1 MRECI
6 STTGC
11 LLLPMLLLLLCVLPD
26 LRMVLMV
33 RGAPVVVVCEQRF
46 HAGQTSK
53 CAYTGVT
60 SAGAEIRFINDEEDD
75 ETVKA
80 TPVEVVENGVGVVEV
95 EVPLLAQEYVLG
107 MYDGKAKTYK
117 SKTKVTVVSDE
128 DGESLDDVASTRS
141 LARVETDKP
150 LYAPGQKIKI
160 RTLVADI
167 ENTALIKQKDG
178 ATVASVE
185 VKDALERTI
194 FKKADCAVDV
204 FGVATAEVAIAKEQP
219 PFGWWTVK
227 AEVEIDDDGSKVVGE
242 TGFNVEEYVLPSFDV
257 TFDASSMPLY
267 VLASKSA
274 NEFSGKVE
282 SAYTYGKRWKEKR
295 KLSSKGRALRIIT
308 TVAQLVVMLVV
319 VILWQSKNPRLSR
332 RMNGIRAVVAAVAV
346 VIRMKFQTFCTS
358 RAG

>member
-1 MRECI
+1 M
-6 STTGC
+6 
-11 LLLPMLLLLLCVLPD
+11 
-26 LRMVLMV
+26 
-33 RGAPVVVVCEQRF
+33 
-46 HAGQTSK
+46 
-53 CAYTGVT
+53 
-60 SAGAEIRFINDEEDD
+60 
-75 ETVKA
+75 
-80 TPVEVVENGVGVVEV
+80 
-95 EVPLLAQEYVLG
+95 PLLAQEYVLG

-141 LARVETDKP
+141 LVRVETDKP

-227 AEVEIDDDGSKVVGE
+227 AEVEIDDDGSKVVCE

-282 SAYTYGKRWKEKR
+282 SAYTYGKAVEGKAKVIIKR
-295 KLSSKGRALRIIT
+295 PSTSNYYYG
-308 TVAQLVVMLVV
+308 
-319 VILWQSKNPRLSR
+319 
-332 RMNGIRAVVAAVAV
+332 GAVGGDVGGGDFVAV
-346 VIRMKFQTFCTS
+346 EEPAFKPPDEWDSSGSSSGSSGYPNEVSDILYE
-358 RAG
+358 

>member
-1 MRECI
+1 MKKQQSGRTMREFI
-6 STTGC
+6 SMSSSSIQRC
-11 LLLPMLLLLLCVLPD
+11 LLLLPILLFLLCILLD

-33 RGAPVVVVCEQRF
+33 RGAPVVVVCDQRF
-46 HAGQTSK
+46 VAGQTSK

-60 SAGAEIRFINDEEDD
+60 SAGEIRFMSDEEDD

-80 TPVEVVENGVGVVEV
+80 TPVEVVESGVGVVEV
-95 EVPLLAQEYVLG
+95 EVPLQAREYVLG

-128 DGESLDDVASTRS
+128 DGDSLDDVASTRS
-141 LARVETDKP
+141 LVQVETDKP

-204 FGVATAEVAIAKEQP
+204 FGVATAEEAIA
-219 PFGWWTVK
+219 T
-227 AEVEIDDDGSKVVGE
+227 
-242 TGFNVEEYVLPSFDV
+242 
-257 TFDASSMPLY
+257 
-267 VLASKSA
+267 
-274 NEFSGKVE
+274 
-282 SAYTYGKRWKEKR
+282 
-295 KLSSKGRALRIIT
+295 
-308 TVAQLVVMLVV
+308 
-319 VILWQSKNPRLSR
+319 
-332 RMNGIRAVVAAVAV
+332 
-346 VIRMKFQTFCTS
+346 
-358 RAG
+358 